1 MYANDTKNFVD
12 EPIHSMPLQP
22 AAAAKPSTRTLS
34 LDWTPSLWSAKIAI
48 SSFASNIPDGSVRER
63 QLVQVVYGESIAIHP
78 HCLSGG
84 RLLVNIYFI
93 LHPMV
98 VEPIPSTNATKW
110 NIILR
115 LPCVNEFISHHII
128 WWNPHVLASGSHIQ
142 KIFIHTARKQ
152 TVCVFKGSLSLP
164 PKIKWFLHSEGSL
177 SLLPVDLPQ
186 PRWNFYPWPFDFIII
201 PDGHQSI

>member
-1 MYANDTKNFVD
+1 MYANDTNNFVD

-22 AAAAKPSTRTLS
+22 IAAAKSATRIPS
-34 LDWTPSLWSAKIAI
+34 LDCTPSSWNAKIAS

-110 NIILR
+110 NITLR
-115 LPCVNEFISHHII
+115 LPCIN
-128 WWNPHVLASGSHIQ
+128 
-142 KIFIHTARKQ
+142 
-152 TVCVFKGSLSLP
+152 
-164 PKIKWFLHSEGSL
+164 
-177 SLLPVDLPQ
+177 
-186 PRWNFYPWPFDFIII
+186 
-201 PDGHQSI
+201 